1 MTLDDYRKRRRFEH
15 TPEPPPEEPPTGPR
29 LVERAG
35 ARRFCVQ
42 QHNASHLHY
51 DFRLEMGGVLKS
63 WAIPKGP
70 TMDPEVRRLAVQT
83 EDHPL
88 AYLTFE
94 GRIPE
99 GNYGSG
105 EVTVWDLGTYEVAQ
119 DQPPLQQLERGHM
132 KLILR
137 GKKLNGAFTLVRTA
151 AKEEEEGSSR
161 QWLLMKQRDADA
173 VFGDTADKHPGSVLH
188 PVEPEA
194 SAAASRPTAKILE
207 LTPQPPPVGARR
219 AASLNPADL
228 HGAVAQRLFPAVSPM
243 LATLIDQPFSD
254 PAWLFELKWDGVRAF
269 ASLDHG
275 ATHLRSRTGKDIS
288 SRYPELLEMGEQLRD
303 SGEFGGRALL
313 DGEIVAFDADGHAS
327 FSRLQ
332 QRINLTDSI
341 RIQAAR
347 ASAPVTFLA
356 FDLLYLDGY
365 SLLGVPLTERKRLL
379 RTLIPDDVPGLRYS
393 EHLQSD
399 GQHLFA
405 LAQRRRLEGIIA
417 KRSDSLYQP
426 GRSSLWLKCKTTA
439 RQEVVIAGYTDPQGT
454 RTGFGSLLIA
464 VYDPASR
471 QFQLAGQVGTG
482 MDADTR
488 ALLLRRFSPSTEPT
502 AQGRLARLAQPI
514 HWVKPQIVIEVKFA
528 EWTRE
533 GRMRQPVYLGLRPDK
548 PPKQCVREVPAPR
561 PK

>member
-1 MTLDDYRKRRRFEH
+1 MTLDDYRKRRRFDH
-15 TPEPPPEEPPTGPR
+15 TPEPSPERPATGPR
-29 LVERAG
+29 LVGRAE

-94 GRIPE
+94 GHIPE

-105 EVTVWDLGTYEVAQ
+105 EVTVWDLGTYEVAR
-119 DQPPLQQLERGHM
+119 DQPPLQQLERGRL
-132 KLILR
+132 KLTLH
-137 GKKLNGAFTLVRTA
+137 GKKLNGVFTLVRTET
-151 AKEEEEGSSR
+151 KEEGPSR
-161 QWLLMKQRDADA
+161 QWLLIKQRDEDA
-173 VFGDTADKHPGSVLH
+173 VFGDSADQHPGSVLQ
-188 PVEPEA
+188 PREAQPSTDAA
-194 SAAASRPTAKILE
+194 SAARAKVLE
-207 LTPQPPPVGARR
+207 LTPAPPPVRARG
-219 AASLNPADL
+219 AASLDPANL
-228 HGAVAQRLFPAVSPM
+228 PGAVAQRELPTIAPM
-243 LATLIDQPFSD
+243 LATLVDQPFSD

-269 ASLDHG
+269 AALDHG
-275 ATHLRSRTGKDIS
+275 VLHLRSRTGKDIS
-288 SRYPELLEMGEQLRD
+288 ARYPELHAWAEPLGEQ
-303 SGEFGGRALL
+303 GAFAGRALL

-327 FSRLQ
+327 FPLLQ
-332 QRINLTDSI
+332 QRINLTDPA
-341 RIQAAR
+341 RIQAAQT
-347 ASAPVTFLA
+347 STSVTFVA

-365 SLLGVPLTERKRLL
+365 SLIGVPLSERKRLL
-379 RTLIPDDVPGLRYS
+379 RALIPEEMPGLRYS
-393 EHLQSD
+393 EHLQND

-405 LAQRRRLEGIIA
+405 LAQRRGLEGMIG
-417 KRSDSLYQP
+417 KRADSLYQP
-426 GRSSLWLKCKTTA
+426 GRSTLWLKCKTTT
-439 RQEVVIAGYTDPQGT
+439 RQEAVIAGYTDPKGT

-471 QFQLAGQVGTG
+471 QFQLVGQVGAG

-488 ALLLRRFSPSTEPT
+488 AALLRRFSPSAEPT
-502 AQGRLARLAQPI
+502 AQGRLARMGQAI

-548 PPKQCVREVPAPR
+548 PPRQCVREIAAPR
-561 PK
+561 PE

>member
-1 MTLDDYRKRRRFEH
+1 MTLDDYRKRRHFEH
-15 TPEPPPEEPPTGPR
+15 TPEPPPETPASGPR

-42 QHNASHLHY
+42 QHNALHLHY

-94 GRIPE
+94 GRISE
-99 GNYGSG
+99 GHDGSG

-119 DQPPLQQLERGHM
+119 EQPPLQQLERGHI

-137 GKKLNGAFTLVRTA
+137 GKKLNGAFTLVRTE
-151 AKEEEEGSSR
+151 AKDEGPSR

-173 VFGDTADKHPGSVLH
+173 IFGDTADQHPGSVLH
-188 PVEPEA
+188 PEESAA
-194 SAAASRPTAKILE
+194 SATDTRPTAKILE
-207 LTPQPPPVGARR
+207 LTPPPPPVGARR
-219 AASLNPADL
+219 EASLDPADL
-228 HGAVAQRLFPAVSPM
+228 PGAVAQRLFPAVAPM
-243 LATLIDQPFSD
+243 LATLIEKPFSD
-254 PAWLFELKWDGVRAF
+254 AAWLFELKWDGVRTF
-269 ASLDHG
+269 ASFDHG
-275 ATHLRSRTGKDIS
+275 ATHLRSRTSKDIS
-288 SRYPELLEMGEQLRD
+288 SRYPEILELGELLRD
-303 SGEFGGRALL
+303 RGEFAGRALL
-313 DGEIVAFDADGHAS
+313 DGEIVVFDAESHAS

-332 QRINLTDSI
+332 QRINLTDPV
-341 RIQAAR
+341 RIQQAR
-347 ASAPVTFLA
+347 TSDPVTFIA

-405 LAQRRRLEGIIA
+405 LAQRRRLEGIVG
-417 KRSDSLYQP
+417 KRADSLYQP
-426 GRSSLWLKCKTTA
+426 GRSMLWLKCKTTS

-454 RTGFGSLLIA
+454 RTGFGSLLVA

-471 QFQLAGQVGTG
+471 QFQLAGQVGSG
-482 MDADTR
+482 MDAETR
-488 ALLLRRFSPSTEPT
+488 ALLLRRFSRSTEPT
-502 AQGRLARLAQPI
+502 AQGRLARIAQPV
-514 HWVKPQIVIEVKFA
+514 HWVKPQIVIEVKFS
-528 EWTRE
+528 EWTRD
-533 GRMRQPVYLGLRPDK
+533 GRLRQPVYLGLRPDK
-548 PPKQCVREVPAPR
+548 PPRQCVREVPVPL
-561 PK
+561 PE